1 MEKMTKLQ
9 KESLATVLFIAVIVT
24 AVIKF
29 FENVGLL
36 IFIIIIVACVVAFL
50 LHKVYKKK
58 KKLSYLKKKYV
69 NSRIVERMANGIIWQ
84 GETAAQLMDSL
95 GKPDAVDKKQS
106 QSLKKEAWKY
116 VRRGGGRYNLIVELE
131 NGIVIN
137 WEGKK

>member
-9 KESLATVLFIAVIVT
+9 KESLATLIFIAVIIT

-29 FENVGLL
+29 FENVGFLML
-36 IFIIIIVACVVAFL
+36 IIVIAACVVAFFL
-50 LHKVYKKK
+50 YKVFRKK

-69 NSRIVERMANGIIWQ
+69 NSRIVERMFNGVIWQ

-95 GKPDAVDKKQS
+95 GKPDAVDKRQS
-106 QSLKKEAWKY
+106 QSLKKEVWRY
-116 VRRGGGRYNLIVELE
+116 GRRGGGRYNLAVDLE

>member
-1 MEKMTKLQ
+1 MTKLQ
-9 KESLATVLFIAVIVT
+9 KESLATLIFIAVIIT

-36 IFIIIIVACVVAFL
+36 MLIIVIAACVVAFFL
-50 LHKVYKKK
+50 YKVFRKK

-69 NSRIVERMANGIIWQ
+69 NSRIVERMFNGVIWQ

-95 GKPDAVDKKQS
+95 GKPDAVDKRQS
-106 QSLKKEAWKY
+106 QSLKKEVWRY
-116 VRRGGGRYNLIVELE
+116 GRRGGGRYNLAVDLE